1 MRWAAAASQHGQG
14 TPGRHLDRTLMALAD
29 PTRRGVIEL
38 LRQEPR
44 KASDLAEALSMTR
57 PAMSRHL
64 RLLRKT
70 GLVTERELE
79 SDARV
84 RMYRLERAPFL
95 ELRGWLDEV
104 EGFWAEQLD
113 AFKAHVERAPQPR
126 RGRSAAVTRS
136 KRRRS

>member
-1 MRWAAAASQHGQG
+1 M
-14 TPGRHLDRTLMALAD
+14 DRTLMALAD

-44 KASDLAEALSMTR
+44 KASDLADALSMTR

-104 EGFWAEQLD
+104 EGFWADQLD

-126 RGRSAAVTRS
+126 RGRTTAVTPS

>member
-1 MRWAAAASQHGQG
+1 MKATAVARGRAETAPAA
-14 TPGRHLDRTLMALAD
+14 RVDRTLMALAD

-44 KASDLAEALSMTR
+44 KASDLADALSMTR

-64 RLLRKT
+64 RLLRQT

-79 SDARV
+79 NDARV
-84 RMYRLERAPFL
+84 RMYRLERAPFT
-95 ELRGWLDEV
+95 ELRSWLDEV
-104 EGFWAEQLD
+104 EGFWGDQLT
-113 AFKAHVERAPQPR
+113 AFKAHAERTSKRPR
-126 RGRSAAVTRS
+126 RPAAPLEA